1 MAALGD
7 IAGSEN
13 RLISFFQRTKAL
25 LAEAEQCISQVAPT
39 VSIDRIEMLH
49 ERLAEAGETVYILKE
64 RAAELLLLSE
74 HDLEMDIFHSNMDE
88 LSTCL
93 TRLRVFF
100 ENMAGD
106 LSESSRDVS
115 AYQCERNYTGMRGQP
130 KFEVSKR
137 QIEFLRELH
146 FSWVRIAEL
155 LGISTKTLSRRRQEF
170 QITDEQNW
178 TSIGDGELR
187 EIMQGIMSVTPG
199 IGQTRMLGALYSR
212 GIKVQRWKVREL
224 MRELDPVGTALRWRG
239 TIRRRQYNVRCPNAL
254 WHIDG
259 NHKMIRW
266 RFVIHTAI
274 DGYSR
279 LIPYVYCANNNK
291 SETVL
296 ELFQNACQ
304 TYGIP
309 SRVRS
314 DHGLENVGVARMM
327 LECRG
332 VNRGS
337 MITGSSVHNQRVER
351 LHRDV
356 TSGVL
361 KSYIDEFHMMEASGL
376 LDPLNE
382 THLLSLHLV
391 FLEQINKSLQEFTNQ
406 WNYHGLSTEGGSSPL
421 QLWTEGILRTAR
433 EGNSPLGDIL
443 TEEELFW
450 YGVEEE
456 DDSISVP
463 DDEAVVVPRSDI
475 PLNEDQLNYLHSLI
489 PTDLNRSE
497 SVTHYVELVS
507 VVCEM
512 LSNS

>member
-1 MAALGD
+1 MAALGG

-13 RLISFFQRTKAL
+13 RLISFFHRAKAL
-25 LAEAEQCISQVAPT
+25 AAEAEQNISPLLSID
-39 VSIDRIEMLH
+39 SIDRIERLH
-49 ERLAEAGETVYILKE
+49 ERLAEAGETVFILKE
-64 RAAELLLLSE
+64 RAAELIISE
-74 HDLEMDIFHSNMDE
+74 HDLEMNSFHRNMDE
-88 LSTCL
+88 LCTYL
-93 TRLRVFF
+93 TRLRVYF

-106 LSESSRDVS
+106 LSENTLHVS
-115 AYQCERNYTGMRGQP
+115 AHTCERNFTGMKGQP

-137 QIEFLRELH
+137 QIEFLRELR

-170 QITDEQNW
+170 QIDDEPNW
-178 TSIGDGELR
+178 SSIENGELR
-187 EIMQGIMSVTPG
+187 EVIMQNIMSITPG
-199 IGQTRMLGALYSR
+199 IGQTRMLGALCSR
-212 GIKVQRWKVREL
+212 GLKVQRWKVREL

-239 TIRRRQYNVRCPNAL
+239 SICRRKYSVRCPNAL

-266 RFVIHTAI
+266 RLVIHTAT

-279 LIPYVYCANNNK
+279 LIPYVHCTNNNK
-291 SETVL
+291 SDTVL
-296 ELFQNACQ
+296 ALFQNACL

-314 DHGLENVGVARMM
+314 DHGLENMGVARRM
-327 LECRG
+327 LEYRG

-361 KSYIDEFHMMEASGL
+361 KSYIDEFYMMEASGL
-376 LDPLNE
+376 LDPVNE
-382 THLLSLHLV
+382 IHLLSLHLV
-391 FLEQINKSLQEFTNQ
+391 FLQQINKSLQEFACQ

-421 QLWTEGILRTAR
+421 QLWTEGILRAAN
-433 EGNSPLGDIL
+433 EGNSPLDDIL

-450 YGVEEE
+450 YGVDEE
-456 DDSISVP
+456 DP
-463 DDEAVVVPRSDI
+463 VVVPEDQAIVVPSI
-475 PLNEDQLNYLHSLI
+475 NLPLSEDQLENPFNPKY
-489 PTDLNRSE
+489 PQT
-497 SVTHYVELVS
+497 
-507 VVCEM
+507 
-512 LSNS
+512 

>member
-146 FSWVRIAEL
+146 FSLVRIAEL

-239 TIRRRQYNVRCPNAL
+239 TICRRQYNVRCPNAL
-254 WHIDG
+254 
-259 NHKMIRW
+259 
-266 RFVIHTAI
+266 
-274 DGYSR
+274 
-279 LIPYVYCANNNK
+279 
-291 SETVL
+291 
-296 ELFQNACQ
+296 
-304 TYGIP
+304 
-309 SRVRS
+309 
-314 DHGLENVGVARMM
+314 
-327 LECRG
+327 
-332 VNRGS
+332 
-337 MITGSSVHNQRVER
+337 
-351 LHRDV
+351 
-356 TSGVL
+356 
-361 KSYIDEFHMMEASGL
+361 
-376 LDPLNE
+376 
-382 THLLSLHLV
+382 
-391 FLEQINKSLQEFTNQ
+391 
-406 WNYHGLSTEGGSSPL
+406 
-421 QLWTEGILRTAR
+421 
-433 EGNSPLGDIL
+433 
-443 TEEELFW
+443 
-450 YGVEEE
+450 
-456 DDSISVP
+456 
-463 DDEAVVVPRSDI
+463 
-475 PLNEDQLNYLHSLI
+475 
-489 PTDLNRSE
+489 
-497 SVTHYVELVS
+497 
-507 VVCEM
+507 
-512 LSNS
+512 